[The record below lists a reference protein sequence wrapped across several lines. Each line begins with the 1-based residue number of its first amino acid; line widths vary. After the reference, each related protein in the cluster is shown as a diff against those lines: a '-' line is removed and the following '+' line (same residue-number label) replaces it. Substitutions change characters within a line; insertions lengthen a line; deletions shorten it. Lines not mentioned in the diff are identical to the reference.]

1 MVTFGDI
8 RPDISL
14 LSGAHAAHMLI
25 SVDIRKSCSRGPTTA
40 DHIDRPRGSCSGDVV
55 CEKRYGEKKKEKNV
69 SKQQTEAELVVIG
82 WGLACRDS
90 MASERGFRAAGYWW
104 WWRLWRRGHEV
115 AAAVTV
121 TCTRPKHGGGGYG
134 LMWDEAAAA
143 VTWLCDSEKRLEQ
156 KKRKE
161 EKTYLGMH
169 VVTRVLVTIVVTVGI
184 VGDEMHEVASLEKPR
199 HRHRCSYLV
208 ASSPQPP
215 PPPVPRRAKAP
226 LRRHA
231 VATRKTPADDDELG
245 FDHVTVTAAATSWPR
260 LHNLHHHQPRHRC
273 SYLVASSSQPPP
285 PPVPRRAKAPP
296 RRHAVATCK
305 THHDG
310 TPNVT
315 RKPRRIATDT
325 TRATT
330 HLVHL
335 VKPRPM
341 PRQPRHANITP
352 AATDKTSPQH
362 PRRLPRRD
370 RPFTTPACRGASN
383 LSPATRHAA
392 PPPRQPAA
400 HNNRQRAS
408 IPPQHGRATSRPRP
422 RHRHLDPV
430 TTGLAAPWLSL
441 Y

>member
-1 MVTFGDI
+1 MVTNT
-8 RPDISL
+8 R
-14 LSGAHAAHMLI
+14 
-25 SVDIRKSCSRGPTTA
+25 VTTA
-40 DHIDRPRGSCSGDVV
+40 TSLPPPPHPTSVHSPR
-55 CEKRYGEKKKEKNV
+55 RH
-69 SKQQTEAELVVIG
+69 
-82 WGLACRDS
+82 
-90 MASERGFRAAGYWW
+90 ASVY
-104 WWRLWRRGHEV
+104 
-115 AAAVTV
+115 
-121 TCTRPKHGGGGYG
+121 
-134 LMWDEAAAA
+134 
-143 VTWLCDSEKRLEQ
+143 
-156 KKRKE
+156 
-161 EKTYLGMH
+161 
-169 VVTRVLVTIVVTVGI
+169 
-184 VGDEMHEVASLEKPR
+184 
-199 HRHRCSYLV
+199 YLV

-245 FDHVTVTAAATSWPR
+245 FDHVTVTAAATLWPR
-260 LHNLHHHQPRHRC
+260 LHNLHHHQYPAARKPRSDAMLSRHARPQPMTTSSASVC
-273 SYLVASSSQPPP
+273 YLMASSSQPPP

-296 RRHAVATCK
+296 RRHAIATCK

-315 RKPRRIATDT
+315 HKPRRIATDT

-335 VKPRPM
+335 VKPQPM

-362 PRRLPRRD
+362 PRRLPQRD

-400 HNNRQRAS
+400 HNNRQWAS
-408 IPPQHGRATSRPRP
+408 IPPQHGRATSRPQP
-422 RHRHLDPV
+422 RHCHLDPV
-430 TTGLAAPWLSL
+430 TTGLAAPWLSVTSTTDVCL
-441 Y
+441 T